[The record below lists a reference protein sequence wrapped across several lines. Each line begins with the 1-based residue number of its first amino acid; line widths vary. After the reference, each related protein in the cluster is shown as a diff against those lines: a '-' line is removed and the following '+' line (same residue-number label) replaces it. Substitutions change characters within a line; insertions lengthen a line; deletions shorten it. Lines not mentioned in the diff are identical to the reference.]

1 MNGKSGSG
9 GLHVA
14 ADRLSESARQVRRL
28 ASDLTGRPDRDD
40 ERRSARIAADALGA
54 MSASLEAVA
63 ETARA
68 SGYALRD
75 RGRDA
80 ALALGR
86 GERLMR
92 ERGWTGAAVGT
103 VALVQRNA
111 RKIAVTGAALI
122 ALAVV
127 SRRRGGDD

>member
-1 MNGKSGSG
+1 
-9 GLHVA
+9 VA
-14 ADRLSESARQVRRL
+14 ADRVSVSARQVRKL
-28 ASDLTGRPDRDD
+28 AADLAGRSDGSD

-68 SGYALRD
+68 SGFALRD

-80 ALALGR
+80 ALALAR

-103 VALVQRNA
+103 VALMQRHG

-122 ALAVV
+122 AVAAWR
-127 SRRRGGDD
+127 RRRGGGD